1 MKLHQKNLIV
11 YNMDTMTDAEAES
24 MGTIVHKAHAEYRQK
39 KIEKNRKRMKRI
51 LDKRLK
57 K

>member
-1 MKLHQKNLIV
+1 
-11 YNMDTMTDAEAES
+11 MDTMTDAEAES